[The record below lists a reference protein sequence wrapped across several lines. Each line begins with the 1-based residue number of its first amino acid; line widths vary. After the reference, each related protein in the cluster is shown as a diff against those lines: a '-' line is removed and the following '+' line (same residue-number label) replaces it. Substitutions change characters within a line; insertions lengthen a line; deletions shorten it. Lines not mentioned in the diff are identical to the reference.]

1 MPQKQ
6 KIVAVQFKDGKKSKA
21 IATGNNAA
29 WICACGRV
37 DPLLGRS
44 GAIKGVSDGFRIDCP
59 DCARKYFVVPDG
71 KDQGAVLKVIE
82 TD

>member
-6 KIVAVQFKDGKKSKA
+6 KIVEVVFKSGKKSKA

-29 WICACGRV
+29 WICECRRK

-44 GAIKGVSDGFRIDCP
+44 GLVDRLADGFRVDCP
-59 DCARKYFVVPDG
+59 DCNCSYYVIPEG

-82 TD
+82 V

>member
-6 KIVAVQFKDGKKSKA
+6 RIVDVELKSGKILKA

-29 WICACGRV
+29 WICVCKRKS
-37 DPLLGRS
+37 PLLGRT
-44 GAIKGVSDGFRIDCP
+44 GLVDHFADGFRVDCP
-59 DCARKYFVVPDG
+59 DCKCSYYVIPDG

-82 TD
+82 V